1 MKYNLITL
9 KMFLTVARTGSI
21 AQASEAENVAASAIS
36 KRISDLEDQIGT
48 QLFYRQTRGV
58 ELTPAGHQLARHSSN
73 ILQLVEQM
81 DSQMLDF
88 ASGAK
93 GSVRIAANTS
103 AITQFL
109 PEDLA
114 GFVDQYPDVRID
126 LSELTSDEILSAV
139 RAGFADLGIFSGMV
153 EEPELDILTYRRDT
167 LVLVMGQDHAF
178 RPTHPVKLAEFAML
192 DMVGLQ
198 AGSSL
203 QAFLEA
209 RAIEANLVLKTRVET
224 LSFDGV
230 RRMVEAGLGVAVL
243 PLGAVEPYLES
254 VRLRMQKIDEDW
266 AIRTLK
272 LAVKDAHSVSLC
284 RCARDDEA
292 PQQSAAQGP
301 IAVQRTIAGSPKR
314 GPQPMVPTRC
324 N

>member
-9 KMFLTVARTGSI
+9 KMFLTVSRTGSI

-73 ILQLVEQM
+73 ILQLVDKM

-114 GFVDQYPDVRID
+114 SFVEEYPEVRID

-139 RAGFADLGIFSGMV
+139 RDGFADLGIFSGMV
-153 EEPELDILTYRRDT
+153 EEPELEILTYRRDT
-167 LVLVMGQDHAF
+167 LVLVMGQDHSF
-178 RPTHPVKLAEFAML
+178 RPTKPVKFEEFAML

-209 RAIEANLVLKTRVET
+209 RATEANMLLRTRVET

-254 VRLRMQKIDEDW
+254 ARLRMQEIDEEW
-266 AIRTLK
+266 AVRTLK
-272 LAVKDAHSVSLC
+272 LAVKDVNSVSRPVRALVEHLISMNLP
-284 RCARDDEA
+284 A
-292 PQQSAAQGP
+292 
-301 IAVQRTIAGSPKR
+301 
-314 GPQPMVPTRC
+314 

>member
-1 MKYNLITL
+1 
-9 KMFLTVARTGSI
+9 MFLTVARTGSI

-254 VRLRMQKIDEDW
+254 ARLRMQKIDEDW
-266 AIRTLK
+266 AVRTLK
-272 LAVKDAHSVSLC
+272 LAVKDVHSVSRPVRALV
-284 RCARDDEA
+284 EHLIS
-292 PQQSAAQGP
+292 QSLP
-301 IAVQRTIAGSPKR
+301 IK
-314 GPQPMVPTRC
+314 
-324 N
+324 

>member
-1 MKYNLITL
+1 L

-81 DSQMLDF
+81 ESQMLDF

-114 GFVDQYPDVRID
+114 GFVEQYPDVRID

-209 RAIEANLVLKTRVET
+209 RAIEANLSLKTRVET

-254 VRLRMQKIDEDW
+254 ARLRMQKIDEDW
-266 AIRTLK
+266 AVRTLK
-272 LAVKDAHSVSLC
+272 LAVKDVNAVSRPVRALV
-284 RCARDDEA
+284 EHLIS
-292 PQQSAAQGP
+292 QSLPA
-301 IAVQRTIAGSPKR
+301 K
-314 GPQPMVPTRC
+314 
-324 N
+324 

>member
-21 AQASEAENVAASAIS
+21 AQASEAENVAASAIR

-58 ELTPAGHQLARHSSN
+58 ELTPAGHQLARRSSN

-114 GFVDQYPDVRID
+114 GFVDQYPDVPID

-139 RAGFADLGIFSGMV
+139 RAGFADLGIFSRMV

-178 RPTHPVKLAEFAML
+178 RPTIL
-192 DMVGLQ
+192 
-198 AGSSL
+198 
-203 QAFLEA
+203 
-209 RAIEANLVLKTRVET
+209 
-224 LSFDGV
+224 
-230 RRMVEAGLGVAVL
+230 
-243 PLGAVEPYLES
+243 
-254 VRLRMQKIDEDW
+254 
-266 AIRTLK
+266 
-272 LAVKDAHSVSLC
+272 
-284 RCARDDEA
+284 
-292 PQQSAAQGP
+292 
-301 IAVQRTIAGSPKR
+301 
-314 GPQPMVPTRC
+314 
-324 N
+324 

>member
-1 MKYNLITL
+1 
-9 KMFLTVARTGSI
+9 
-21 AQASEAENVAASAIS
+21 
-36 KRISDLEDQIGT
+36 
-48 QLFYRQTRGV
+48 
-58 ELTPAGHQLARHSSN
+58 
-73 ILQLVEQM
+73 
-81 DSQMLDF
+81 
-88 ASGAK
+88 
-93 GSVRIAANTS
+93 
-103 AITQFL
+103 
-109 PEDLA
+109 
-114 GFVDQYPDVRID
+114 
-126 LSELTSDEILSAV
+126 
-139 RAGFADLGIFSGMV
+139 
-153 EEPELDILTYRRDT
+153 

-272 LAVKDAHSVSLC
+272 LAVKDAHSVSPC
-284 RCARDDEA
+284 RCARDGEA

>member
-9 KMFLTVARTGSI
+9 QMFLTVSRTGSI
-21 AQASEAENVAASAIS
+21 AQASEIENVAASAIS
-36 KRISDLEDQIGT
+36 KRISDLEEQIGT

-73 ILQLVEQM
+73 ILQLVDQM
-81 DSQMLDF
+81 ESQMLDF
-88 ASGAK
+88 SSGAK

-114 GFVDQYPDVRID
+114 DFVEQYPDVRID

-139 RAGFADLGIFSGMV
+139 RSGFANLGIFSGMV
-153 EEPELDILTYRRDT
+153 EKPELEILTYRRDT
-167 LVLVMGQDHAF
+167 LVLVMGQDHFF
-178 RPTHPVKLAEFAML
+178 RPTQPVKFKEFAML

-209 RAIEANLVLKTRVET
+209 RATEANVTLKTRVET

-254 VRLRMQKIDEDW
+254 SRLRMQEIDEDW

-272 LAVKDAHSVSLC
+272 LAVKDVHAVSRPVRALV
-284 RCARDDEA
+284 EHLIS
-292 PQQSAAQGP
+292 QSLP
-301 IAVQRTIAGSPKR
+301 VQ
-314 GPQPMVPTRC
+314 
-324 N
+324 

>member
-58 ELTPAGHQLARHSSN
+58 ESTPAGHQLARHSSN

-198 AGSSL
+198 ARYADVFPL
-203 QAFLEA
+203 LN
-209 RAIEANLVLKTRVET
+209 AIRNDLFASADEI
-224 LSFDGV
+224 
-230 RRMVEAGLGVAVL
+230 VEADG
-243 PLGAVEPYLES
+243 S
-254 VRLRMQKIDEDW
+254 FRTD
-266 AIRTLK
+266 TLK
-272 LAVKDAHSVSLC
+272 RSELIALLPHASFHRALHKLIDKDFIKKKEDFGRAHYFLLGFQLS
-284 RCARDDEA
+284 E
-292 PQQSAAQGP
+292 
-301 IAVQRTIAGSPKR
+301 ITK
-314 GPQPMVPTRC
+314 
-324 N
+324 